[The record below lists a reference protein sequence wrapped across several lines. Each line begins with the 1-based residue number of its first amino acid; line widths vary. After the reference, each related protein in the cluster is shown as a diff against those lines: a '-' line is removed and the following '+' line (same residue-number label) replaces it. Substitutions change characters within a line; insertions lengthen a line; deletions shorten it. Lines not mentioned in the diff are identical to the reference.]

1 MEPDRPQHD
10 RPASC
15 LIAQHHS
22 STIFVSSTFHFRNEF
37 TGFPKIYEQP
47 QIYRYQNGD
56 MNKTPYG
63 GQITLRRQRTKLS
76 RPGAKDLYN
85 PALKEKKGTYLKML
99 LFKFLPF

>member
-1 MEPDRPQHD
+1 
-10 RPASC
+10 
-15 LIAQHHS
+15 
-22 STIFVSSTFHFRNEF
+22 
-37 TGFPKIYEQP
+37 
-47 QIYRYQNGD
+47 
-56 MNKTPYG
+56 MNKTPYV